1 MLSWVIVMKRR
12 IFITNTIVVVLALV
26 ALLLISSEVIRRVSD
41 HYTSQA
47 PPEEDPGA
55 AQAAELLESWEDS
68 GGWQELNLQ
77 LEALGY
83 HLYAARD
90 GEEVFSSLS
99 PLQSDLLR
107 HGGIP
112 ASWPEGEAAE
122 MWNGAALL
130 VGIQSGGYTLVA
142 MSRPDLPEFFG
153 QQRPQAEASLLS
165 LLIIGAAAILLIVS
179 LSLISTHFQVKHIM
193 RPVNALA
200 DAARRVEAGDYTRP
214 VGYGGQ
220 DEFTAVCAAFEQM
233 QRHLLEEREKNAA
246 YERARTE
253 LVAGISHDLRTPLTS
268 VQGYL
273 KGLRDGVANTEEKR
287 ARYLDIAY
295 RKAHDMDRLL
305 QRLFDFSRLET
316 GSLPL
321 SPVRT
326 DLGEFAREYARS
338 AAGELAEKG
347 GRFVLRGAPAPH
359 PVRMDREQMKRVLD
373 NLTENALR
381 YAGAEEL
388 VLTLTVWR
396 GQDMEKL
403 RFADNG
409 RGVPEEQLPH
419 LFEQFWRGDQSRGKT
434 SGEGSGL
441 GLYIVKYI
449 VEAQGGAVAAW
460 NDGGL
465 VIELALPCEEE
476 LYAQHSDRGG

>member
-1 MLSWVIVMKRR
+1 MLEWVSVMKRR
-12 IFITNTIVVVLALV
+12 IFLYNTVVVVLALA
-26 ALLLISSEVIRRVSD
+26 ALLLISSEVVRRVGGG
-41 HYTSQA
+41 YAGQP
-47 PPEEDPGA
+47 PPEDPPNVA
-55 AQAAELLESWEDS
+55 VVRELLENWDS
-68 GGWQELNLQ
+68 GGGWTELARR
-77 LEALGY
+77 LEGLGY
-83 HLYAARD
+83 QLQVNRD
-90 GEEVFSSLS
+90 GAEVFSTLS
-99 PLQSDLLR
+99 AVQREMLPR
-107 HGGIP
+107 GN
-112 ASWPEGEAAE
+112 AAAWPEGEAADI
-122 MWNGAALL
+122 WNGKALL
-130 VGIQSGGYTLVA
+130 VGTQLGDYTVIA
-142 MSRPDLPEFFG
+142 MGRPEIPEVFG
-153 QQRPQAEASLLS
+153 RQRPQAEASLLS
-165 LLIIGAAAILLIVS
+165 LLIIGAAAIVLIVS
-179 LSLISTHFQVKHIM
+179 LSLVSTHFQVRHIM

-200 DAARRVEAGDYTRP
+200 DAARRVEAGDYTKP
-214 VGYGGQ
+214 VGYDGK

-273 KGLRDGVANTEEKR
+273 KGLRDGVANTEEKK

-326 DLGEFAREYARS
+326 DLGEFAREYARG

-419 LFEQFWRGDQSRGKT
+419 LFEQFWRADQARSTKG
-434 SGEGSGL
+434 GEGAGL
-441 GLYIVKYI
+441 GLYIVRHI
-449 VEAQGGAVAAW
+449 IQAHGGTITAK

-465 VIELALPCEEE
+465 AFEIALPCGEVK
-476 LYAQHSDRGG
+476 

>member
-83 HLYAARD
+83 QLYAVRD
-90 GEEVFSSLS
+90 GAEVFSSLS
-99 PLQSDLLR
+99 SLQSDLLR

-246 YERARTE
+246 YERARTD

-273 KGLRDGVANTEEKR
+273 KGLRDGVASTEEKR
-287 ARYLDIAY
+287 AQYVDIAY
-295 RKAHDMDRLL
+295 RKACDMEVLL
-305 QRLFDFSRLET
+305 QRLFDFSRMET

-321 SPVRT
+321 SPVRA
-326 DLGEFAREYARS
+326 DLGEFVRDYIRGTE
-338 AAGELAEKG
+338 GELAQRG

-359 PVRMDREQMKRVLD
+359 PVRIDTGQMGRVLA
-373 NLTENALR
+373 NLTDNALR
-381 YAGAEEL
+381 YAGAEPL

-396 GQDMEKL
+396 GGGTERL

-409 RGVPEEQLPH
+409 RGVPEEQLPF
-419 LFEQFWRGDQSRGKT
+419 LFEQFWRGDASRSGKN
-434 SGEGSGL
+434 GEGSGL
-441 GLYIVKYI
+441 GLYIVRHI
-449 VEAQGGAVAAW
+449 VEAHGGTVTAW

-465 VIELALPCEEE
+465 VFEISLPCEEE
-476 LYAQHSDRGG
+476 LYA

>member
-1 MLSWVIVMKRR
+1 MLKWVSVMKRR
-12 IFITNTIVVVLALV
+12 IFLYNTVVVVLALA
-26 ALLLISSEVIRRVSD
+26 ALLLISSEVVRRVGGG
-41 HYTSQA
+41 YAGQP
-47 PPEEDPGA
+47 PPEDPPNVA
-55 AQAAELLESWEDS
+55 VVRELLENWDS
-68 GGWQELNLQ
+68 GDGWTELARR
-77 LEALGY
+77 LEGLGY
-83 HLYAARD
+83 QLQVNRD
-90 GEEVFSSLS
+90 GAEVFSTLS
-99 PLQSDLLR
+99 AVQREMLPR
-107 HGGIP
+107 GN
-112 ASWPEGEAAE
+112 AAAWPEGEAADI
-122 MWNGAALL
+122 WNGKALL
-130 VGIQSGGYTLVA
+130 VGIQLGDYTVIA
-142 MSRPDLPEFFG
+142 MGRPEIPEVFG
-153 QQRPQAEASLLS
+153 RQRPQAEASLLS
-165 LLIIGAAAILLIVS
+165 LLIIGAAAIVLIVS
-179 LSLISTHFQVKHIM
+179 LSLVSTHFQVRHIM

-200 DAARRVEAGDYTRP
+200 DAARRVEAGDYTKP
-214 VGYGGQ
+214 VGYDGK

-326 DLGEFAREYARS
+326 DLGEFAREYAWS

>member
-1 MLSWVIVMKRR
+1 MLKWVSVMKRR
-12 IFITNTIVVVLALV
+12 IFLYNTVVVVLALA
-26 ALLLISSEVIRRVSD
+26 ALLLISSEVVRRVGGG
-41 HYTSQA
+41 YAGQP
-47 PPEEDPGA
+47 PPEDPPNVA
-55 AQAAELLESWEDS
+55 VVRELLENWDS
-68 GGWQELNLQ
+68 GGGWAELGRR
-77 LEALGY
+77 LEGLGY
-83 HLYAARD
+83 QLQVSRD
-90 GEEVFSSLS
+90 GAEIFSTLS
-99 PLQSDLLR
+99 DVQREMLPM
-107 HGGIP
+107 GG
-112 ASWPEGEAAE
+112 ARSWPEGEAE
-122 MWNGAALL
+122 DVWNGKALL
-130 VGIQSGGYTLVA
+130 VGIQLGEDTLIA
-142 MSRPDLPEFFG
+142 MGRPEIPEVFG

-165 LLIIGAAAILLIVS
+165 LLIIGAAAIVLIVS
-179 LSLISTHFQVKHIM
+179 LSLVSTHFQVRHIM

-200 DAARRVEAGDYTRP
+200 DAARRVEAGDYTQP
-214 VGYGGQ
+214 VGYDGK

-246 YERARTE
+246 YERARTD

-273 KGLRDGVANTEEKR
+273 KGLRDGVANTEEKK

-295 RKAHDMDRLL
+295 RKAHDMERLL

>member
-1 MLSWVIVMKRR
+1 MLKWVSVMKRR
-12 IFITNTIVVVLALV
+12 IFLYNTVVVVLALA
-26 ALLLISSEVIRRVSD
+26 ALLLISSEVVRRVGGG
-41 HYTSQA
+41 YAGQP
-47 PPEEDPGA
+47 PPEDPPNVA
-55 AQAAELLESWEDS
+55 VVRELLENWDS
-68 GGWQELNLQ
+68 GGGWTELARR
-77 LEALGY
+77 LEGLGY
-83 HLYAARD
+83 QLQVNRD
-90 GEEVFSSLS
+90 GAEVFSTLS
-99 PLQSDLLR
+99 AVQREMLPR
-107 HGGIP
+107 GN
-112 ASWPEGEAAE
+112 AAAWPEGEAE
-122 MWNGAALL
+122 DVWNGKALL
-130 VGIQSGGYTLVA
+130 VGIQLGEDTLIA
-142 MSRPDLPEFFG
+142 MGRPEIPEVFG
-153 QQRPQAEASLLS
+153 RQRPQAEASLLS
-165 LLIIGAAAILLIVS
+165 LLIIGAAAIVLIVF
-179 LSLISTHFQVKHIM
+179 LSLVSTHFQVRHIM

-200 DAARRVEAGDYTRP
+200 DAARRVEAGDYTKP
-214 VGYGGQ
+214 VGYDGK

>member
-1 MLSWVIVMKRR
+1 MLKWVSVMKRR
-12 IFITNTIVVVLALV
+12 IFLYNTVVVVLALA
-26 ALLLISSEVIRRVSD
+26 ALLLISSEVVRRVGGG
-41 HYTSQA
+41 YAGQP
-47 PPEEDPGA
+47 PPEDPPNVA
-55 AQAAELLESWEDS
+55 VVRELLENWDS
-68 GGWQELNLQ
+68 GGGWTELARR
-77 LEALGY
+77 LEGLGY
-83 HLYAARD
+83 QLQVNRD
-90 GEEVFSSLS
+90 GAEVFSTLS
-99 PLQSDLLR
+99 AVQREMLPR
-107 HGGIP
+107 GN
-112 ASWPEGEAAE
+112 AAAWPEGEAADV
-122 MWNGAALL
+122 WNGKALL
-130 VGIQSGGYTLVA
+130 VGTQLGDYTVIA
-142 MSRPDLPEFFG
+142 MGRPEIPEVFG
-153 QQRPQAEASLLS
+153 RQRPQAEASLLS
-165 LLIIGAAAILLIVS
+165 LLIIGAAAIVLIVF
-179 LSLISTHFQVKHIM
+179 LSLVSTHFQVRHIM

-200 DAARRVEAGDYTRP
+200 DAARRVEAGDYTQP
-214 VGYGGQ
+214 VGYDGK

-326 DLGEFAREYARS
+326 DLGEFAREYARG

-347 GRFVLRGAPAPH
+347 GRFVFRGAPAPH

>member
-1 MLSWVIVMKRR
+1 MLKWVSVMKRR
-12 IFITNTIVVVLALV
+12 IFLYNTVVVVLALA
-26 ALLLISSEVIRRVSD
+26 ALLLISSEVVRRVGGG
-41 HYTSQA
+41 YAGQP
-47 PPEEDPGA
+47 PPEDPPNVA
-55 AQAAELLESWEDS
+55 VVRELLENWDS
-68 GGWQELNLQ
+68 GDGWTELARR
-77 LEALGY
+77 LEGLGY
-83 HLYAARD
+83 QLQVNRD
-90 GEEVFSSLS
+90 GAEVFSTLS
-99 PLQSDLLR
+99 AVQREMLPR
-107 HGGIP
+107 GN
-112 ASWPEGEAAE
+112 AAAWPEGEAADI
-122 MWNGAALL
+122 WNGKALL
-130 VGIQSGGYTLVA
+130 VGTQLGDYTVIA
-142 MSRPDLPEFFG
+142 MGRPEIPEVFG
-153 QQRPQAEASLLS
+153 RQRPQAEASLLS
-165 LLIIGAAAILLIVS
+165 LLIIGAAAIVLIVS
-179 LSLISTHFQVKHIM
+179 LSLVSTHFQVRHIM

-200 DAARRVEAGDYTRP
+200 DAARRVEAGDYTQP
-214 VGYGGQ
+214 VGYDGK

-246 YERARTE
+246 YERARTD

-273 KGLRDGVANTEEKR
+273 KGLRDGVANTEEKK

-295 RKAHDMDRLL
+295 RKAYDMERLL

-321 SPVRT
+321 APVRT
-326 DLGEFAREYARS
+326 DLGEFVREYVGG
-338 AAGELAEKG
+338 AAAELAEKG

-409 RGVPEEQLPH
+409 RGVPEEDLPH
-419 LFEQFWRGDQSRGKT
+419 LFEQFWRGDQSRGAKN
-434 SGEGSGL
+434 GEGSGL
-441 GLYIVKYI
+441 GLYLVKYI
-449 VEAQGGAVAAW
+449 VEAQGGGVTAW

-476 LYAQHSDRGG
+476 PYAQHSDRGG

>member
-1 MLSWVIVMKRR
+1 MLKWVSVMKRR
-12 IFITNTIVVVLALV
+12 IFLYNTVVVVLALA
-26 ALLLISSEVIRRVSD
+26 ALLLISSEVVRRVGGG
-41 HYTSQA
+41 YAGQP
-47 PPEEDPGA
+47 PPEDPPNVA
-55 AQAAELLESWEDS
+55 VVRELLENWDS
-68 GGWQELNLQ
+68 GGGWTELARR
-77 LEALGY
+77 LEGLGY
-83 HLYAARD
+83 QLQVNRD
-90 GEEVFSSLS
+90 GAEVFSTLS
-99 PLQSDLLR
+99 AVQREMLPR
-107 HGGIP
+107 GN
-112 ASWPEGEAAE
+112 AAAWPEGEAADI
-122 MWNGAALL
+122 WNGKALL
-130 VGIQSGGYTLVA
+130 VGIQLGDYTVIA
-142 MSRPDLPEFFG
+142 MGRPEIPEVFG
-153 QQRPQAEASLLS
+153 RQRPQAEASLLS
-165 LLIIGAAAILLIVS
+165 LLIIGAAAIVLIVF
-179 LSLISTHFQVKHIM
+179 LSLVSTHFQVRHIM

-200 DAARRVEAGDYTRP
+200 DAARRVEAGDYTQP
-214 VGYGGQ
+214 VGYDGK

>member
-1 MLSWVIVMKRR
+1 MLEWVSVMKRR
-12 IFITNTIVVVLALV
+12 IFLYNTVVVVLALA
-26 ALLLISSEVIRRVSD
+26 ALLLISSEVVRRVGGG
-41 HYTSQA
+41 YAGQP
-47 PPEEDPGA
+47 PPEDPPNVA
-55 AQAAELLESWEDS
+55 VVRELLENWDS
-68 GGWQELNLQ
+68 GDGWTELARR
-77 LEALGY
+77 LEGLGY
-83 HLYAARD
+83 QLQVNRD
-90 GEEVFSSLS
+90 GAEVFSTLS
-99 PLQSDLLR
+99 AVQREMLPR
-107 HGGIP
+107 GN
-112 ASWPEGEAAE
+112 AAAWPEGEAADI
-122 MWNGAALL
+122 WNGKALL
-130 VGIQSGGYTLVA
+130 VGTQLGDYTVIA
-142 MSRPDLPEFFG
+142 MGRPEIPEVFG
-153 QQRPQAEASLLS
+153 RQRPQAEASLLS
-165 LLIIGAAAILLIVS
+165 LLIIGAAAIVLIVF
-179 LSLISTHFQVKHIM
+179 LSLVSTHFQVRHIM

-200 DAARRVEAGDYTRP
+200 DAARRVEAGDYTQP
-214 VGYGGQ
+214 VGYDGK

-246 YERARTE
+246 YERARTD

-273 KGLRDGVANTEEKR
+273 KGLRDGVANTEEKK

-295 RKAHDMDRLL
+295 RKAHDMERLL

>member
-233 QRHLLEEREKNAA
+233 QHHLLEEREKNAA
-246 YERARTE
+246 Y
-253 LVAGISHDLRTPLTS
+253 SSLRL
-268 VQGYL
+268 
-273 KGLRDGVANTEEKR
+273 
-287 ARYLDIAY
+287 
-295 RKAHDMDRLL
+295 
-305 QRLFDFSRLET
+305 SR
-316 GSLPL
+316 
-321 SPVRT
+321 
-326 DLGEFAREYARS
+326 
-338 AAGELAEKG
+338 
-347 GRFVLRGAPAPH
+347 RF
-359 PVRMDREQMKRVLD
+359 
-373 NLTENALR
+373 
-381 YAGAEEL
+381 
-388 VLTLTVWR
+388 
-396 GQDMEKL
+396 
-403 RFADNG
+403 
-409 RGVPEEQLPH
+409 
-419 LFEQFWRGDQSRGKT
+419 
-434 SGEGSGL
+434 
-441 GLYIVKYI
+441 
-449 VEAQGGAVAAW
+449 
-460 NDGGL
+460 
-465 VIELALPCEEE
+465 
-476 LYAQHSDRGG
+476 

>member
-1 MLSWVIVMKRR
+1 MLKWVSVMKRR
-12 IFITNTIVVVLALV
+12 IFLYNTVVVVLALA
-26 ALLLISSEVIRRVSD
+26 ALLLISSEVVRRVGGG
-41 HYTSQA
+41 YAGQP
-47 PPEEDPGA
+47 PPEDPPNVA
-55 AQAAELLESWEDS
+55 VVRELLENWDS
-68 GGWQELNLQ
+68 GDGWTELARR
-77 LEALGY
+77 LEGLGY
-83 HLYAARD
+83 QLQVNRD
-90 GEEVFSSLS
+90 GAEVFSTLS
-99 PLQSDLLR
+99 AVQREMLPR
-107 HGGIP
+107 GN
-112 ASWPEGEAAE
+112 AAAWPEGEAE
-122 MWNGAALL
+122 DVWNGKALL
-130 VGIQSGGYTLVA
+130 VGIQLGEDTLIA
-142 MSRPDLPEFFG
+142 MGRPEIPEVFG
-153 QQRPQAEASLLS
+153 RQRPQAEASLLS
-165 LLIIGAAAILLIVS
+165 LLIIGAAAIVLIVF
-179 LSLISTHFQVKHIM
+179 LSLVSTHFQVRHIM

-200 DAARRVEAGDYTRP
+200 DAARRVEAGDYTKP
-214 VGYGGQ
+214 VGYDGK

-273 KGLRDGVANTEEKR
+273 KGLRDGVANTEEKK

>member
-1 MLSWVIVMKRR
+1 MLEWVSVMKRR
-12 IFITNTIVVVLALV
+12 IFLYNTVVVVLALA
-26 ALLLISSEVIRRVSD
+26 ALLLISSEVVRRVGGG
-41 HYTSQA
+41 YAGQP
-47 PPEEDPGA
+47 PPEDPPNVA
-55 AQAAELLESWEDS
+55 VVRELLENWDS
-68 GGWQELNLQ
+68 GDGWTELARR
-77 LEALGY
+77 LEGLGY
-83 HLYAARD
+83 QLQVNRD
-90 GEEVFSSLS
+90 GAEVFSTLS
-99 PLQSDLLR
+99 AVQREMLPR
-107 HGGIP
+107 GN
-112 ASWPEGEAAE
+112 AAAWPEGEAADI
-122 MWNGAALL
+122 WNGKALL
-130 VGIQSGGYTLVA
+130 VGTQLGDYTVIA
-142 MSRPDLPEFFG
+142 MGRPEIPEVFG
-153 QQRPQAEASLLS
+153 RQRPQAEASLLS
-165 LLIIGAAAILLIVS
+165 LLIIGAAAIVLIVF
-179 LSLISTHFQVKHIM
+179 LSLVSTHFQVRHIM

-200 DAARRVEAGDYTRP
+200 DAARRVEAGDYTQP
-214 VGYGGQ
+214 VGYDGK

>member
-1 MLSWVIVMKRR
+1 MLEWVSVMKRR
-12 IFITNTIVVVLALV
+12 IFLYNTVVVVLALA
-26 ALLLISSEVIRRVSD
+26 ALLLISSEVVRRVGGG
-41 HYTSQA
+41 YAGQP
-47 PPEEDPGA
+47 PPEDPPNVA
-55 AQAAELLESWEDS
+55 VVRELLENWDS
-68 GGWQELNLQ
+68 GGGWTELARR
-77 LEALGY
+77 LEGLGY
-83 HLYAARD
+83 QLQVNRD
-90 GEEVFSSLS
+90 GAEVFSTLS
-99 PLQSDLLR
+99 AVQREMLPQ
-107 HGGIP
+107 GN
-112 ASWPEGEAAE
+112 AAAWPEGEAADV
-122 MWNGAALL
+122 WNGKALL
-130 VGIQSGGYTLVA
+130 VGTQLGDYTVIA
-142 MSRPDLPEFFG
+142 MGRPEIPEVFG
-153 QQRPQAEASLLS
+153 RQRPQAEASLLS
-165 LLIIGAAAILLIVS
+165 LLIIGAAAIVLIVF
-179 LSLISTHFQVKHIM
+179 LSLVSTHFQVRHIM

-200 DAARRVEAGDYTRP
+200 DAARRVEAGDYTQP
-214 VGYGGQ
+214 VGYDGK

>member
-1 MLSWVIVMKRR
+1 MLKWVSVMKRR
-12 IFITNTIVVVLALV
+12 IFLYNTVVVVLALA
-26 ALLLISSEVIRRVSD
+26 ALLLISSEVVRRVGGG
-41 HYTSQA
+41 YAGQP
-47 PPEEDPGA
+47 PPEDPPNVA
-55 AQAAELLESWEDS
+55 VVRELLENWDS
-68 GGWQELNLQ
+68 GDGWTELARR
-77 LEALGY
+77 LEGLGY
-83 HLYAARD
+83 QLQVNRD
-90 GEEVFSSLS
+90 GAEVFSTLS
-99 PLQSDLLR
+99 AVQREMLPR
-107 HGGIP
+107 GN
-112 ASWPEGEAAE
+112 AAAWPEGEAADI
-122 MWNGAALL
+122 WNGKALL
-130 VGIQSGGYTLVA
+130 VGTQLGDYTVIA
-142 MSRPDLPEFFG
+142 MGRPEIPEVFG
-153 QQRPQAEASLLS
+153 RQRPQAEASLLS
-165 LLIIGAAAILLIVS
+165 LLIIGAAAIVLIVS
-179 LSLISTHFQVKHIM
+179 LSLVSTHFQVRHIM

-200 DAARRVEAGDYTRP
+200 DAARRVEAGDYTKP
-214 VGYGGQ
+214 VGYDGK

-273 KGLRDGVANTEEKR
+273 KGLRDGVANTEEKK

-326 DLGEFAREYARS
+326 DLGEFAREYARG